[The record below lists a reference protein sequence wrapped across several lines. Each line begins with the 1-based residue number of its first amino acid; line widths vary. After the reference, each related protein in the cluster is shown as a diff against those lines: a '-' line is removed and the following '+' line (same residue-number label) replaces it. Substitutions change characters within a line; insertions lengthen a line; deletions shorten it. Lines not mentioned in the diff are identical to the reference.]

1 MAYIHFITGGQ
12 RSGKS
17 SYAQK
22 MTLEIATN
30 KPIYLATS
38 RYWDEDHTQ
47 RIKRHQNDRK
57 ELFITI
63 EENRKIGSLA
73 LSGKT
78 VLLDCITL
86 WLANVFFDLDS
97 NIEVSLEEAKKEL
110 DNLFALECKLF
121 IISNEIGM
129 GGHGST
135 EIQRKFTDL
144 QGWINQ
150 YIASLANEVTLMV
163 SGLPLKVK

>member
-22 MTLEIATN
+22 LAIENATE

-47 RIKRHQNDRK
+47 RIKRHQTDRQD
-57 ELFITI
+57 LFITI
-63 EENRKIGSLA
+63 EEDRKVGELDVT
-73 LSGKT
+73 GKT

-97 NIEVSLEEAKKEL
+97 NTEVSLEAAKKEL
-110 DNLFALECKLF
+110 NKLFAKDCKLF

-150 YIASLANEVTLMV
+150 YIASLSNEVTLMV